1 MQLSENVISLC
12 KYRIENAKE
21 DLQTAKVDFDNGLY
35 KGAINRAYYC
45 IFHSIRAVNILDGFD
60 ASKHSS
66 VIAHF
71 NQTYVHAGL
80 FDKGIYKII
89 DTAYR
94 IREKCDYSDFYIAT
108 KDEAEEQMK
117 KAETFLKIVENFVN
131 EKIDTN
137 NGEIQ

>member
-1 MQLSENVISLC
+1 MQLSENVKSLC
-12 KYRIENAKE
+12 KYRIESAKE
-21 DLQTAKVDFDNGLY
+21 DLQTAKVDYDNGLY

-71 NQTYVHAGL
+71 NQIYVHSGL
-80 FDKGIYKII
+80 FDKAIYKII
-89 DTAYR
+89 DSSYR

-108 KDEAEEQMK
+108 KDEAEKQIKE
-117 KAETFLKIVENFVN
+117 AETFVGIVEKFVN
-131 EKIDTN
+131 EKI
-137 NGEIQ
+137 EI